1 MRCSPLVVRPRPSAT
16 LIAVLALLLIGAAA
30 ASAQSSTT
38 AANATAACLS
48 GVQWT
53 RGDSESPEM
62 HPGRSC
68 IDCHAKG
75 EGPKFLAAGTVF
87 QALNEPDDCYG
98 VKGVVVQITDAKGQ
112 VLAVS
117 TNASGNFFFGGRG
130 TTMTF
135 PITVKLISGSK
146 TREMGSAQSTGNCAA
161 CHTAKGANGAPGRVI
176 APTS

>member
-1 MRCSPLVVRPRPSAT
+1 MTV
-16 LIAVLALLLIGAAA
+16 AVLA
-30 ASAQSSTT
+30 SAQASTGSSTAGT
-38 AANATAACLS
+38 TGACLS

-68 IDCHAKG
+68 IDCHSKG
-75 EGPKFLAAGTVF
+75 EGPRFLAAGTVF
-87 QALNEPDDCYG
+87 QALTEPDDCYG

-112 VLAVS
+112 VLAVT

-130 TTMTF
+130 MSITF
-135 PITVKLISGSK
+135 PIAAKLISGGT
-146 TREMGSAQSTGNCAA
+146 TREMGSEQSTGNCGT
-161 CHTAKGANGAPGRVI
+161 CHTAKGANGAPGRII